1 MISML
6 YLSDRPNNTS
16 RENCEF
22 VTDNPQAI
30 KIIDYLRQH
39 SQTLIQLNNYLI
51 RNFQKYRP
59 DYQPIK
65 AHDYVPP
72 IPKLDDAAKNTLI
85 GFNETLNQAL
95 VYQHQPIYLVIK

>member
-1 MISML
+1 MTNML
-6 YLSDRPNNTS
+6 YLSDQPNNTT

-22 VTDNPQAI
+22 VTDNPQVI
-30 KIIDYLRQH
+30 KIIDYLHQH

-65 AHDYVPP
+65 AHDYVPA
-72 IPKLDDAAKNTLI
+72 IPKLDLETKNTLI
-85 GFNETLNQAL
+85 GFNEALNQAI
-95 VYQHQPIYLVIK
+95 VYQHQPIYLIIN

>member
-6 YLSDRPNNTS
+6 YLSDQPNNTS

-30 KIIDYLRQH
+30 EIIDYLRQH

-51 RNFQKYRP
+51 RNFQKYRS

-65 AHDYVPP
+65 AHDYVPT
-72 IPKLDDAAKNTLI
+72 IPTLDDATKNILI
-85 GFNETLNQAL
+85 GFNEALNQA
-95 VYQHQPIYLVIK
+95 VTYQHQPIYLVIK

>member
-6 YLSDRPNNTS
+6 YLSDQPNDTT
-16 RENCEF
+16 REKCEF
-22 VTDNPQAI
+22 VTNNSQAI
-30 KIIDYLRQH
+30 KIINYLCQH

-65 AHDYVPP
+65 AHDYVPT
-72 IPKLDDAAKNTLI
+72 IPKLNDAAKNTLI
-85 GFNETLNQAL
+85 GFNEALNQAL
-95 VYQHQPIYLVIK
+95 VYQHQPIYLIIK

>member
-6 YLSDRPNNTS
+6 YLSDQPNATT
-16 RENCEF
+16 REHCEF
-22 VTDNPQAI
+22 VTNNSQAI
-30 KIIDYLRQH
+30 EIIDYLRQH

-51 RNFQKYRP
+51 RDFRKYRP

-65 AHDYVPP
+65 AHDYVPT

-85 GFNETLNQAL
+85 GFNEALNQAL
-95 VYQHQPIYLVIK
+95 VYQHEPIYLVIK